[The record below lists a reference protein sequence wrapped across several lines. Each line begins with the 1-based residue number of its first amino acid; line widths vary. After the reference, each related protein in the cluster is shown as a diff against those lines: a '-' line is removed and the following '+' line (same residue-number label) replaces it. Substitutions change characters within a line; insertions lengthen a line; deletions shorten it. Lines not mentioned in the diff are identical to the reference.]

1 MTAGTDNAQDLLV
14 ELFTEELPPK
24 ALQRLGQA
32 FADGIAAGLSQRG
45 LVAEGAA
52 PATTFASPRRLA
64 VLVPGVLAQAPD
76 KPYAEKLMP
85 VAVGLA
91 ADGSASPALQKKL
104 AAKGLADVDVSTL
117 ARESDGKNEQLV
129 YRGVAR
135 GAALAD
141 GLQEALADS
150 AAKLPIP
157 KTMSYQL
164 SDGQTTVRFVRPA
177 HGLIALHGESV
188 VPVTIL
194 GLEASRITRG
204 HRFQAPRDPLT
215 VPDAASYEGVLAE
228 HGKVIAAF
236 GARRDAIEQ
245 QLRDAAA
252 RLGASL
258 GPEADVAPLLDEVTA
273 LVEHPTVYV
282 GEFEQEFLTVPQECL
297 ILTMRLNQK
306 YFPLFEADGQ
316 RLTHRFLI
324 VSNMALE
331 DPANIVQGNQRV
343 VRPRLADAQF
353 FFETDRKA
361 TLESRVANLGNVV
374 YHNKLGSQLART
386 ERVAALAGW
395 VAAALGGNAASA
407 ERAAR
412 LAKADLVTNMVGE
425 FPELQGVM
433 GAYYAT
439 HDGESADVVAALRG
453 QYDIR
458 LDAPVAAADVT
469 RAALFMADRAETLA
483 GIWAVGS
490 QPTGD
495 RDPFGLRRAALGLIS
510 AFDQLTAGGQL
521 DARDAQPALTLDG
534 LLTQAIAALPDGV
547 VPAGEADALRDALRG
562 FIHER
567 VRNQLGNQ
575 YERAVIDAVLALQ
588 PPLHQV
594 SARVAAVAAFQAQ
607 PAAAS
612 LAAANKRVANL
623 LKKAEDATATVDA
636 TLLREPAEAALAQ
649 AIDQLQPDAERQAAA
664 GDFAASLTTLAGAR
678 DAVDAFF
685 NDVMVMAE
693 DPAVRRNRLAL
704 LARLHA
710 LMNQVAD
717 LGRLA

>member
-1 MTAGTDNAQDLLV
+1 MTAGTDTQALLV

-24 ALQRLGQA
+24 ALQRLGDA
-32 FADGIAAGLSQRG
+32 FASGIAGGLAQRG

-52 PATTFASPRRLA
+52 APTTFASPRRLA
-64 VLVPGVLAQAPD
+64 VLVPGVLAQAAD

-85 VAVGLA
+85 VSVGLT
-91 ADGSASPALQKKL
+91 ADGAASPALQKKL
-104 AAKGLADVDVSTL
+104 AAKGLADIDVSTL
-117 ARESDGKNEQLV
+117 ERESDGKNEQLV

-141 GLQEALADS
+141 GLQEALAD
-150 AAKLPIP
+150 AIAKLPIP

-188 VPVTIL
+188 VPVTTL

-204 HRFQAPRDPLT
+204 HRFQAARDPIAIA
-215 VPDAASYEGVLAE
+215 DAGSYESSLAE
-228 HGKVIAAF
+228 HGRVIASF
-236 GARRDAIEQ
+236 TQRRDAIEQ
-245 QLRDAAA
+245 QLRDNAS

-282 GEFEQEFLTVPQECL
+282 GEFEPAFLSVPQECL

-306 YFPLFEADGQ
+306 YFPLFDADGQ
-316 RLTHRFLI
+316 RLTNRFLI

-331 DPANIVQGNQRV
+331 DPSNVIQGNQRV

-353 FFETDRKA
+353 FFETDRKS
-361 TLESRVANLGNVV
+361 TLESRVAGLGNVV

-386 ERVAALAGW
+386 ERVAALAAW
-395 VAAALGGNAASA
+395 VSRALGGDAARA

-412 LAKADLVTNMVGE
+412 LAKADLVTSMVGE

-433 GAYYAT
+433 GGYYAT
-439 HDGESADVVAALRG
+439 HDGESADVVDAIRG
-453 QYDIR
+453 QYEIR
-458 LDAPVAAADVT
+458 LDAPVAADGVT
-469 RAALFMADRAETLA
+469 RAALFLAERAETLA

-510 AFDQLTAGGQL
+510 AFEQLTAGGQL
-521 DARDAQPALTLDG
+521 DAHDAQPALTLDA
-534 LLTQAIAALPDGV
+534 LLTQAISALPQGV
-547 VPAGEADALRDALRG
+547 VKDTAELHDALRG
-562 FIHER
+562 FIYER
-567 VRNQLGNQ
+567 VRNQLGTQ
-575 YERAVIDAVLALQ
+575 YDRAVIDAVLALQ

-594 SARVAAVAAFQAQ
+594 SARVAAVAAFQQQ

-612 LAAANKRVANL
+612 LAAANKRVGNL
-623 LKKAEDATATVDA
+623 LKKAEDTSASVDA
-636 TLLREPAEAALAQ
+636 ALLREPAEAALAKV
-649 AIDQLQPDAERQAAA
+649 IDQLQPDAERQAAA
-664 GDFAASLTTLAGAR
+664 GDFAGSLTTLAGAR
-678 DAVDAFF
+678 EAVDAFF

-704 LARLHA
+704 LARLHG